1 MKRRTLIGWLLRS
14 CHEVLG
20 PLGLASVLGIAHKLS
35 NLALYLVAGIALGAG
50 AEALITGT
58 QPPAFLAT
66 LTWLVVLSLLKGV
79 LRYGE
84 QYFGHKVAFKA
95 LAILRNKLYAA
106 LAPQAPFNARTRAS
120 GDMLTGATRDIDRV
134 EVFFA
139 HTIPPL
145 IASIIVPI
153 IVVIGVGIYA
163 SPTLAL
169 VLGIGLAVTGILVPA
184 IGLQRTRRATQSAA
198 QERAYIAQ
206 HVSESVRATG
216 SMVAFGYGRARA
228 AEMAGLDV
236 ELGTALSRAAA
247 AASWRAGL
255 KVILPWATV
264 VLLLLMGLEE
274 VADSTLGLTALLS
287 VVLISVPAFGPVLDV
302 DGFVSGLQDSF
313 ASAERLYSLIHA
325 KLLVVDPEA
334 PKKLADGRLGIEI
347 AEASLSLQGP
357 AWTNTVLDRVQLSV
371 PAGGSLAVVG
381 GSGSGKSTLAALI
394 VRAMDPDSGA
404 IKVGGIDAREISLKD
419 LRAAIAMVS
428 QREHLMR
435 GTLRSNLMLANPN
448 ANDEQLQLACQRAGL
463 GEWLA
468 KTPRGLDTPLGERG
482 ARISGGQAQRIA
494 LARAFVRDSQILI
507 LDEAT
512 SALDVHTEELVMNS
526 VRELAADG
534 KTIVIIAHR
543 MRTIRWVDQVA
554 VLDAGKLVERGTP
567 GVLASRANGLFAALL
582 RREQES
588 LEPAKRP

>member
-14 CHEVLG
+14 CSEVLG
-20 PLGLASVLGIAHKLS
+20 PLGLASMLGIAHKLS
-35 NLALYLVAGIALGAG
+35 NLALYLVAGLALGMG
-50 AEALITGT
+50 AEALITGS
-58 QPPAFLAT
+58 QPPALLLT
-66 LTWLVVLSLLKGV
+66 LGLLIVLSVLKGV

-95 LAILRNKLYAA
+95 LAVLRNKLYEV

-120 GDMLTGATRDIDRV
+120 GGMLTSATRDIDRV

-153 IVVIGVGIYA
+153 IVVLGVGIYA
-163 SPTLAL
+163 SRTLGL
-169 VLGIGLAVTGILVPA
+169 VLGIGLALTGILVPA
-184 IGLQRTRRATQSAA
+184 IGLQRTRSATQAA
-198 QERAYIAQ
+198 AKERAFIAQ

-216 SMVAFGYGRARA
+216 SLVAFGYGTARA

-236 ELGTALSRAAA
+236 ELGTALWRGAA

-255 KVILPWATV
+255 KAIIPWATA
-264 VLLLLMGLEE
+264 VLLLLVGLEE
-274 VADSTLGLTALLS
+274 VADSTLSLSALLC

-313 ASAERLYSLIHA
+313 ASAERLYSLMHA
-325 KLLVVDPEA
+325 KPLVSDPIK
-334 PKKLADGRLGIEI
+334 PKKLTEGNLGIDTAGTTLRLDTPGGI
-347 AEASLSLQGP
+347 
-357 AWTNTVLDRVQLSV
+357 NTVLDRVNLSV

-381 GSGSGKSTLAALI
+381 GSGSGKSTLAALL
-394 VRAMDPDSGA
+394 VRAMDPDSGV
-404 IKVGGIDAREISLKD
+404 IKVGGIDARDISLKD
-419 LRAAIAMVS
+419 LRTAIAMVS

-435 GTLRSNLMLANPN
+435 GTLRTNLMLANP
-448 ANDEQLQLACQRAGL
+448 AADDEQLRVACQRAGL

-468 KTPRGLDTPLGERG
+468 KTPRGLDAPLGERG

-494 LARAFVRDSQILI
+494 LARAFVRDSRILI

-526 VRELAADG
+526 VRELAAAG
-534 KTIVIIAHR
+534 KTVVIIAHR
-543 MRTIRWVDQVA
+543 MRTINWVDQVA
-554 VLDAGKLVERGTP
+554 VLEAGKLVESGTP
-567 GVLASRANGLFAALL
+567 QALAGNLEGRFASLL

-588 LEPAKRP
+588 LED

>member
-14 CHEVLG
+14 CREVLG

-50 AEALITGT
+50 AEALSTGT
-58 QPPAFLAT
+58 QPPTLPAT
-66 LTWLVVLSLLKGV
+66 LGWLIGLSLLKGA

-145 IASIIVPI
+145 IASIVVPV
-153 IVVIGVGIYA
+153 IVVLGVGIYA
-163 SPTLAL
+163 SPALAL
-169 VLGIGLAVTGILVPA
+169 VLGIGVATTGILVPVM
-184 IGLQRTRRATQSAA
+184 GLRRTRSATQSAA
-198 QERAYIAQ
+198 TERAYIAQ

-216 SMVAFGYGRARA
+216 ALVAFGYGTARA

-236 ELGTALSRAAA
+236 ELGGSLSRGAA

-255 KVILPWATV
+255 KAILPWVTA
-264 VLLLLMGLEE
+264 VLLLLLGLEE
-274 VADSTLGLTALLS
+274 VADSTLGLTALLC
-287 VVLISVPAFGPVLDV
+287 VVLVSLPAFGPVLDV

-313 ASAERLYSLIHA
+313 ASAARLHALMHA
-325 KLLVVDPEA
+325 KPLVMDPEK
-334 PKKLADGRLGIEI
+334 PKKLIDGNLGIDVDK
-347 AEASLSLQGP
+347 ASLSLDGP
-357 AWTNTVLDRVQLSV
+357 AGTHAVLEKVTLSV

-381 GSGSGKSTLAALI
+381 GSGSGKSTLAALL
-394 VRAMDPDSGA
+394 VRAMDPDSGVVR
-404 IKVGGIDAREISLKD
+404 VGGIDAREIDLKD
-419 LRAAIAMVS
+419 LRTAIAMVS

-435 GTLRSNLMLANPN
+435 GTLRSNLMLANPS
-448 ANDEQLQLACQRAGL
+448 ADDGQLHLACQRAGL

-468 KTPRGLDTPLGERG
+468 KAPRGLDAPLGERG
-482 ARISGGQAQRIA
+482 AQISGGQAQRIA
-494 LARAFVRDSQILI
+494 LARAFVRDAQILV

-512 SALDVHTEELVMNS
+512 SALDVHTEALVMNS
-526 VRELAADG
+526 VRELAAEG
-534 KTIVIIAHR
+534 KTVLIIAHR

-554 VLDAGKLVERGTP
+554 VLDAGKLVESGTP
-567 GVLASRANGLFAALL
+567 GALATKAHGFFAALL

-588 LEPAKRP
+588 LEPAGNP